1 MKITQKLISGF
12 LVSSLLI
19 LAVTYIC
26 VSLQERLTTD
36 FQEIA
41 GEVLPGTIALLY
53 MDAELYH
60 SLIAATEYAETG
72 DIEVKKNVE
81 FMIADLGKYL
91 TIHKLL
97 HTGHDSSEHMAVI
110 EEKIDTFINFI
121 TEYILLKD
129 KGGTEKE
136 LNIVKEKINRT
147 VDDFRTSL
155 DPFINQHIEESR
167 RTTKTARENILH
179 TRNLVLISST
189 LILILSVIVAFFIS
203 RLISRPILQLT
214 EAAAH
219 IGRGSLDTRIEVH
232 SRDEIGGL
240 AESFNKMVDDLKTV
254 TVSRDAFA
262 QEVVERKKAE
272 QALLKERDNAQ
283 KYLDVA
289 GVMMLVID
297 ADERVKLINKK
308 GCEILEYDENEIIGK
323 NWFENFLP
331 HEIKNEVSRIFR
343 QILDGKSEL
352 FEYYENPVVTKNG
365 KERII
370 AWHNTLLVDENSRV
384 QATLSSGEDITQ
396 RKQAEEEREKIQT
409 QLLHA
414 QKMEAIGTLAGGI
427 SHDFNNILQAIFG
440 YVQLLLMNK
449 KENDPD
455 IRYLNQINRSAQRA
469 SELTKELLIFSRKVE
484 SNLRPVNLNHEIAQV
499 HRILQRTIPKMVAIE
514 LKLAEDIKLLNG
526 DPIQLEQV
534 MMNIAVNANYAM
546 PDGGKLIFETQNV
559 VLDARD
565 SKAHAGAAPGEYIRL
580 TISDTGCGMDKE
592 TLEHIFEPFYTTK
605 EIGEGTGLGLAMVYG
620 IVKSHGGHIT
630 VYSQPGQG
638 TAFNIYFPVL
648 TEERRIEQKAEP
660 EIEAEI
666 RGGNETILLVDD
678 EEIILDISQQMLR
691 RHGYTTMTAVSGE
704 KAIEIYEQKK
714 DRIDLV
720 ILDLG
725 MPVMGGYKCL
735 TELIRIDPEIK
746 VIIAS
751 GYRDSDKI
759 AEALEAG
766 AAGFISKPYH
776 VRDLLGKVREILD
789 ELNELS

>member
-26 VSLQERLTTD
+26 VILYERLTTD

-53 MDAELYH
+53 MDAELYR
-60 SLIAATEYAETG
+60 SLIVATEYAATG
-72 DIEVKKNVE
+72 DVEVKENVE
-81 FMIADLGKYL
+81 VMIADLGKYL

-97 HTGHDSSEHMAVI
+97 HTGHDSPEHMVVI
-110 EEKIDTFINFI
+110 EEKTDTFINFI

-136 LNIVKEKINRT
+136 LNIVKKKIYRT
-147 VDDFRTSL
+147 VDDFRSSL
-155 DPFINQHIEESR
+155 DPFINQHIEASR
-167 RTTKTARENILH
+167 RTAGTAREKIVH
-179 TRNLVLISST
+179 TRNLILAFST
-189 LILILSVIVAFFIS
+189 LILILSVILAIFIS
-203 RLISRPILQLT
+203 RLISRPILKLT
-214 EAAAH
+214 EAAAQ
-219 IGRGSLDTRIEVH
+219 IGKGSLDTRIEVH

-240 AESFNKMVDDLKTV
+240 ADSFNKMVNDLQKI

-262 QEVVERKKAE
+262 QEVDERRKAE

-289 GVMMLVID
+289 GVMLLVIN
-297 ADERVKLINKK
+297 ADEKVTHINKK
-308 GCEILEYDENEIIGK
+308 GCEILEYDEQEIIGK
-323 NWFENFLP
+323 NWFDTFLP
-331 HEIKNEVSRIFR
+331 KAMKNEVLGIFR
-343 QILDGKSEL
+343 HLLDGKSEL
-352 FEYYENPVVTKNG
+352 FEYYENPVVTKSG

-370 AWHNTLLVDENSRV
+370 AWHNTLLVDENGNR

-396 RKQAEEEREKIQT
+396 RKQAEEEKEKIQA

-427 SHDFNNILQAIFG
+427 SHDFNNILQAILG
-440 YVQLLLMNK
+440 YVQLLLLNK
-449 KENDPD
+449 TENDPN

-469 SELTKELLIFSRKVE
+469 SELTKELLVFSRKVV
-484 SNLRPVNLNHEIAQV
+484 SNLRPVNLNHEVGQV
-499 HRILQRTIPKMVAIE
+499 HRILRRTIPKMVTLE
-514 LKLAEDIKLLNG
+514 LHLAEDIKILNG
-526 DPIQLEQV
+526 DPLQLEQV

-546 PDGGKLIFETQNV
+546 PDGGKLVFETRNV
-559 VLDARD
+559 VLGERD
-565 SKAHAGAAPGEYIRL
+565 GKTHAGAAPGEYIQL

-592 TLEHIFEPFYTTK
+592 TLDHLFEPFYTTK
-605 EIGEGTGLGLAMVYG
+605 GIGEGTGLGLAMVYG

-630 VYSQPGQG
+630 VYSEPGHG

-648 TEERRIEQKAEP
+648 VEENIEQETGN
-660 EIEAEI
+660 EEEAEI
-666 RGGNETILLVDD
+666 RCGHETILLVDD
-678 EEIILDISQQMLR
+678 EETILDIGQAMLR
-691 RHGYTTMTAVSGE
+691 AYGYTTIAAENGE
-704 KAIEIYEQKK
+704 RAIEIYKMEKN
-714 DRIDLV
+714 RIDLV

-759 AEALEAG
+759 TEALKGG
-766 AAGFISKPYH
+766 AAGFIGKPYH
-776 VRDLLGKVREILD
+776 LRDLLNKTREILD
-789 ELNELS
+789 